1 MKYINTVTQEV
12 KQKREIVDSI
22 KAFTSLGPNTL
33 AEMDWT
39 PVMAAP
45 KPTPSSDTKQVA
57 GSIPVLDAKGNWVEG
72 YVESDMFAD
81 TTEDGV
87 TTTKAEHEAAYK
99 ARLDATAADSVRTE
113 RDTKLAAT
121 DWQALSDI
129 TMTDEMTTY
138 RQALRDMPAQEGF
151 PQTITWPTAPEA

>member
-33 AEMDWT
+33 AELNWT

-45 KPTPSSDTKQVA
+45 KPTPSGDTKHVT
-57 GSIPVLDAKGNWVEG
+57 GSIPVLDANGNWVEG

-87 TTTKAEHEAAYK
+87 TTTKAEHEAAYVTKLEADK
-99 ARLDATAADSVRTE
+99 AAAERTKRDSL
-113 RDTKLAAT
+113 LAAT

-129 TMTDEMTTY
+129 TMTAEMTTY
-138 RQALRDMPAQEGF
+138 RQALRDVPAQVGF
-151 PQTITWPTAPEA
+151 PSAIDWPTSP